1 MMEVLQYIAAGLLL
15 GSIAGI
21 SPGPLLALVI
31 NQSLKFG
38 KAEGVKVAFTPLITD
53 LPAIL
58 LAFFLISELSA
69 NENIFGYISLLG
81 GAYVIYLG
89 VESILSAGKEINIT
103 SGSSRSVQK
112 GVLTNFLNPHPYM
125 FWISVGTPL
134 LIKAYGVS
142 FIASALFIL
151 SFYFSIIGSKIII
164 AFIADKSRT
173 FLTGAAYVWTLRV
186 MGVLLI
192 VLALVL
198 IKDGWNYLS

>member
-1 MMEVLQYIAAGLLL
+1 MMEILQYIGAGLLL

-69 NENIFGYISLLG
+69 NENIFGYMSLLG

-89 VESILSAGKEINIT
+89 VESILSAGKDIKIT
-103 SGSSRSVQK
+103 SDNSRSIQK

-125 FWISVGTPL
+125 FWIAVGIPL
-134 LIKAYGVS
+134 LIKAYSVS
-142 FIASALFIL
+142 FWASALFIL

-164 AFIADKSRT
+164 AFVADKSRT

-186 MGVLLI
+186 MGALLI
-192 VLALVL
+192 ILALVL